1 MVKVNGYDFPD
12 DLLYN
17 KHSLW
22 TKISDDNIATIG
34 ITDLAQK
41 NLEEVTYI
49 DIIFEEGESIKINRP
64 FGTIESG
71 KGSITLYSAITGE
84 ITEININKDSARYDG
99 RYGGPHP
106 HFVCT
111 QCKNVQDID
120 DIIKVEQPIL
130 DNLSMDL
137 VYKKGYLIN
146 NFRLDFFGTCPNCQ
160 TGFE

>member
-22 TKISDDNIATIG
+22 TKIGDDNIATMG

-84 ITEININKDSARYDG
+84 ITEINETLQDEVNLIKEDCYGKGWLVKVKPSKLDEDKEILMKPNSKLLEDWVKEEIAR
-99 RYGGPHP
+99 
-106 HFVCT
+106 
-111 QCKNVQDID
+111 
-120 DIIKVEQPIL
+120 IKKIEEE
-130 DNLSMDL
+130 S
-137 VYKKGYLIN
+137 K
-146 NFRLDFFGTCPNCQ
+146 
-160 TGFE
+160 E